1 MSFSSN
7 VKAELCKDSLS
18 KKSCG
23 GGGGVWRTAVLQH
36 LQQHGNPH
44 HHRKPRLCGET
55 APAVQ
60 KGVRHH
66 VRSGACRTGAGAS
79 CSLPSRRRIKSQRSL
94 RPCKCDL
101 KASLTLH
108 VNFGMLEE
116 EAECMAYLR
125 GAFLAGGSVTDPAK
139 RYHLE
144 MTTSH
149 YKVSRETCALLIEC
163 GFSPKELSRGGN
175 NILYFKQSDYIEDF
189 LTAIGAQVSAM
200 GVMEAKV
207 EKDLRNGVNRRVNCE
222 TANLT
227 KVVDASM
234 GQMAAIRALEEAG
247 ELDKLPR
254 KAPRDRAF
262 APGKPGGNAAGACRN
277 AESTHYQIRHQ
288 PPHAKASGAGACIGG
303 INLWALSICMSIR
316 NTAFLTARAASRK
329 LWQESRSWG
338 RTPIAITDHGVMYGA
353 IDFYQ
358 RGKGGRRQ
366 AHHRL
371 RGLCRAAH
379 PL

>member
-18 KKSCG
+18 KKSCAVAEG
-23 GGGGVWRTAVLQH
+23 YGVLLYCNTFSSMEIRIITESRDFAARL
-36 LQQHGNPH
+36 
-44 HHRKPRLCGET
+44 PRLFKKAFVITFDQEPAAQDRGKLQFAISSEDKIAKIFET
-55 APAVQ
+55 LQ
-60 KGVRHH
+60 M
-66 VRSGACRTGAGAS
+66 
-79 CSLPSRRRIKSQRSL
+79 
-94 RPCKCDL
+94 DL

-247 ELDKLPR
+247 ELDKLPGKLRETALLRRENPEATLQELAAMLNPPITKSAINHRMR
-254 KAPRDRAF
+254 KLL
-262 APGKPGGNAAGACRN
+262 
-277 AESTHYQIRHQ
+277 E
-288 PPHAKASGAGACIGG
+288 
-303 INLWALSICMSIR
+303 L
-316 NTAFLTARAASRK
+316 ARA
-329 LWQESRSWG
+329 LEE
-338 RTPIAITDHGVMYGA
+338 
-353 IDFYQ
+353 
-358 RGKGGRRQ
+358 
-366 AHHRL
+366 
-371 RGLCRAAH
+371 
-379 PL
+379 

>member
-18 KKSCG
+18 KKSCAVAEG
-23 GGGGVWRTAVLQH
+23 YGVLLYCNTFSSTEIRIITESRDFAARL
-36 LQQHGNPH
+36 
-44 HHRKPRLCGET
+44 PRLFKKAFGITFDQEPAAHDRGKLQFAISSEEKIAKIFET
-55 APAVQ
+55 LQ
-60 KGVRHH
+60 M
-66 VRSGACRTGAGAS
+66 
-79 CSLPSRRRIKSQRSL
+79 
-94 RPCKCDL
+94 DL

-144 MTTSH
+144 MTTSQ

-247 ELDKLPR
+247 ELDKLPGKLRETALLRRENPEATLQELAAMLNPPITKSAINHRMR
-254 KAPRDRAF
+254 KLL
-262 APGKPGGNAAGACRN
+262 
-277 AESTHYQIRHQ
+277 E
-288 PPHAKASGAGACIGG
+288 
-303 INLWALSICMSIR
+303 L
-316 NTAFLTARAASRK
+316 ARA
-329 LWQESRSWG
+329 LEE
-338 RTPIAITDHGVMYGA
+338 
-353 IDFYQ
+353 
-358 RGKGGRRQ
+358 
-366 AHHRL
+366 
-371 RGLCRAAH
+371 
-379 PL
+379 

>member
-7 VKAELCKDSLS
+7 VKVELCKDSLS
-18 KKSCG
+18 KKSCAVAEG
-23 GGGGVWRTAVLQH
+23 YGVLLYCNTFSSTEIRIITESRDFAARL
-36 LQQHGNPH
+36 
-44 HHRKPRLCGET
+44 PRLFKKAFGITFDQEPAAQDRGKLQFAISSEDKIAKIFET
-55 APAVQ
+55 LQ
-60 KGVRHH
+60 M
-66 VRSGACRTGAGAS
+66 
-79 CSLPSRRRIKSQRSL
+79 
-94 RPCKCDL
+94 DL

-207 EKDLRNGVNRRVNCE
+207 EKDLRNGINRRVNCE

-247 ELDKLPR
+247 ELDKLPGKLRETALLRRENPEATLQELAAMLNPPITKSAINHRMR
-254 KAPRDRAF
+254 KLL
-262 APGKPGGNAAGACRN
+262 
-277 AESTHYQIRHQ
+277 E
-288 PPHAKASGAGACIGG
+288 
-303 INLWALSICMSIR
+303 L
-316 NTAFLTARAASRK
+316 ARA
-329 LWQESRSWG
+329 LEE
-338 RTPIAITDHGVMYGA
+338 
-353 IDFYQ
+353 
-358 RGKGGRRQ
+358 
-366 AHHRL
+366 
-371 RGLCRAAH
+371 
-379 PL
+379 

>member
-1 MSFSSN
+1 MGYCNTFSSTEIRIITESRDF
-7 VKAELCKDSLS
+7 AARL
-18 KKSCG
+18 
-23 GGGGVWRTAVLQH
+23 
-36 LQQHGNPH
+36 
-44 HHRKPRLCGET
+44 PRLFKKAFGITFDQEPAAQDRGKLQFAISSEDKIAKIFET
-55 APAVQ
+55 LQ
-60 KGVRHH
+60 M
-66 VRSGACRTGAGAS
+66 
-79 CSLPSRRRIKSQRSL
+79 
-94 RPCKCDL
+94 DL

-200 GVMEAKV
+200 GVMEAKG

-247 ELDKLPR
+247 ELDKLPGKLRETALLRRENPEATLQELAAMLNPPITKSAINHRMR
-254 KAPRDRAF
+254 KLL
-262 APGKPGGNAAGACRN
+262 
-277 AESTHYQIRHQ
+277 E
-288 PPHAKASGAGACIGG
+288 
-303 INLWALSICMSIR
+303 L
-316 NTAFLTARAASRK
+316 ARA
-329 LWQESRSWG
+329 LEE
-338 RTPIAITDHGVMYGA
+338 
-353 IDFYQ
+353 
-358 RGKGGRRQ
+358 
-366 AHHRL
+366 
-371 RGLCRAAH
+371 
-379 PL
+379 

>member
-18 KKSCG
+18 KKSCAVAEG
-23 GGGGVWRTAVLQH
+23 YGVLLYCNTFSSTEIRIITESRDFAARL
-36 LQQHGNPH
+36 
-44 HHRKPRLCGET
+44 PRLFKKAFGITFDQEPAAHDRGKLQFAISSEDKISRIFET
-55 APAVQ
+55 LQ
-60 KGVRHH
+60 M
-66 VRSGACRTGAGAS
+66 
-79 CSLPSRRRIKSQRSL
+79 
-94 RPCKCDL
+94 DL

-189 LTAIGAQVSAM
+189 LTSIGAQVSAM
-200 GVMEAKV
+200 GVMEAEV
-207 EKDLRNGVNRRVNCE
+207 AKDLRNGVNRRVNCE

-247 ELDKLPR
+247 ELDKLPGKLRETALLRRENPEATLQELAAMLNPPITKSAINHRMR
-254 KAPRDRAF
+254 KLL
-262 APGKPGGNAAGACRN
+262 
-277 AESTHYQIRHQ
+277 E
-288 PPHAKASGAGACIGG
+288 
-303 INLWALSICMSIR
+303 L
-316 NTAFLTARAASRK
+316 ARA
-329 LWQESRSWG
+329 LEE
-338 RTPIAITDHGVMYGA
+338 
-353 IDFYQ
+353 
-358 RGKGGRRQ
+358 
-366 AHHRL
+366 
-371 RGLCRAAH
+371 
-379 PL
+379 

>member
-7 VKAELCKDSLS
+7 VKVELCKDSLS
-18 KKSCG
+18 KKSCAVAEG
-23 GGGGVWRTAVLQH
+23 YGVLLYCNTFSSTEIRIITESRDFAARL
-36 LQQHGNPH
+36 
-44 HHRKPRLCGET
+44 PRLFKKAFGITFDQEPAAQDRGKLQFAISSEDKIAKIFET
-55 APAVQ
+55 LQ
-60 KGVRHH
+60 M
-66 VRSGACRTGAGAS
+66 
-79 CSLPSRRRIKSQRSL
+79 
-94 RPCKCDL
+94 DL

-163 GFSPKELSRGGN
+163 GFFPKELSRGGN

-247 ELDKLPR
+247 ELDKLPGKLRETALLRRENPEATLQELAAMLNPPITKSAINHRMR
-254 KAPRDRAF
+254 KLL
-262 APGKPGGNAAGACRN
+262 
-277 AESTHYQIRHQ
+277 E
-288 PPHAKASGAGACIGG
+288 
-303 INLWALSICMSIR
+303 L
-316 NTAFLTARAASRK
+316 ARA
-329 LWQESRSWG
+329 LEE
-338 RTPIAITDHGVMYGA
+338 
-353 IDFYQ
+353 
-358 RGKGGRRQ
+358 
-366 AHHRL
+366 
-371 RGLCRAAH
+371 
-379 PL
+379 

>member
-18 KKSCG
+18 KKSCAVAEG
-23 GGGGVWRTAVLQH
+23 YGVLLYCNTFSSTEIRIITESRDFAARL
-36 LQQHGNPH
+36 
-44 HHRKPRLCGET
+44 PRLFKKAFGITFDQEPAAQDRGKLQFAISLEDKISRIFET
-55 APAVQ
+55 LQ
-60 KGVRHH
+60 M
-66 VRSGACRTGAGAS
+66 
-79 CSLPSRRRIKSQRSL
+79 
-94 RPCKCDL
+94 DL

-247 ELDKLPR
+247 ELDKLP
-254 KAPRDRAF
+254 
-262 APGKPGGNAAGACRN
+262 GKLRETALLRRENPEATLQELAAML
-277 AESTHYQIRHQ
+277 Q
-288 PPHAKASGAGACIGG
+288 PPITKSA
-303 INLWALSICMSIR
+303 INHRMRKLLE
-316 NTAFLTARAASRK
+316 LARA
-329 LWQESRSWG
+329 LEE
-338 RTPIAITDHGVMYGA
+338 
-353 IDFYQ
+353 
-358 RGKGGRRQ
+358 
-366 AHHRL
+366 
-371 RGLCRAAH
+371 
-379 PL
+379 

>member
-18 KKSCG
+18 KKSCAVAEG
-23 GGGGVWRTAVLQH
+23 YGVLLYCNTFSSTEIRIITESRDFAARL
-36 LQQHGNPH
+36 
-44 HHRKPRLCGET
+44 PRLFKKAFGITFDQEPAAQDRGKLQFAISSEDKIAKIFET
-55 APAVQ
+55 LQ
-60 KGVRHH
+60 M
-66 VRSGACRTGAGAS
+66 
-79 CSLPSRRRIKSQRSL
+79 
-94 RPCKCDL
+94 DL

-125 GAFLAGGSVTDPAK
+125 GAFLAGGSVTDPTK

-163 GFSPKELSRGGN
+163 GFSPKELTRGGN

-227 KVVDASM
+227 KGVDASM

-247 ELDKLPR
+247 ELDKLPGKLRETALLR
-254 KAPRDRAF
+254 KENPEATLQEL
-262 APGKPGGNAAGACRN
+262 AAML
-277 AESTHYQIRHQ
+277 E
-288 PPHAKASGAGACIGG
+288 PPITKSA
-303 INLWALSICMSIR
+303 INHRMRKLLE
-316 NTAFLTARAASRK
+316 LARA
-329 LWQESRSWG
+329 LEE
-338 RTPIAITDHGVMYGA
+338 
-353 IDFYQ
+353 
-358 RGKGGRRQ
+358 
-366 AHHRL
+366 
-371 RGLCRAAH
+371 
-379 PL
+379 

>member
-18 KKSCG
+18 KKSCAVAEG
-23 GGGGVWRTAVLQH
+23 YGVLLYCNTFSSTEIRIITESRDFAARL
-36 LQQHGNPH
+36 
-44 HHRKPRLCGET
+44 PRLFKKAFGITFDQEPAAHDRGKLQFAISSEDKISRIFET
-55 APAVQ
+55 LQ
-60 KGVRHH
+60 M
-66 VRSGACRTGAGAS
+66 
-79 CSLPSRRRIKSQRSL
+79 
-94 RPCKCDL
+94 DL

-108 VNFGMLEE
+108 VNFGMPEE

-247 ELDKLPR
+247 ELDKLPGKLRETALLRRENPEATLQELAAMLNPPITKSAINHRMR
-254 KAPRDRAF
+254 KLL
-262 APGKPGGNAAGACRN
+262 
-277 AESTHYQIRHQ
+277 E
-288 PPHAKASGAGACIGG
+288 
-303 INLWALSICMSIR
+303 L
-316 NTAFLTARAASRK
+316 ARA
-329 LWQESRSWG
+329 LEE
-338 RTPIAITDHGVMYGA
+338 
-353 IDFYQ
+353 
-358 RGKGGRRQ
+358 
-366 AHHRL
+366 
-371 RGLCRAAH
+371 
-379 PL
+379 

>member
-18 KKSCG
+18 KKSCAVAEG
-23 GGGGVWRTAVLQH
+23 YGVLLYCNTFSSTEIRIITESRDFAARL
-36 LQQHGNPH
+36 
-44 HHRKPRLCGET
+44 PRLFKKAFGITFDQEPAAHDRGKLQFAISSEDKISRIFET
-55 APAVQ
+55 LQ
-60 KGVRHH
+60 M
-66 VRSGACRTGAGAS
+66 
-79 CSLPSRRRIKSQRSL
+79 
-94 RPCKCDL
+94 DL

-234 GQMAAIRALEEAG
+234 GQMAAIRALEGAG
-247 ELDKLPR
+247 ELDKLPGKLRETALLRRENPEATLQELAAMLNPPITKSAINHRMR
-254 KAPRDRAF
+254 KLL
-262 APGKPGGNAAGACRN
+262 
-277 AESTHYQIRHQ
+277 E
-288 PPHAKASGAGACIGG
+288 
-303 INLWALSICMSIR
+303 L
-316 NTAFLTARAASRK
+316 ARA
-329 LWQESRSWG
+329 LEE
-338 RTPIAITDHGVMYGA
+338 
-353 IDFYQ
+353 
-358 RGKGGRRQ
+358 
-366 AHHRL
+366 
-371 RGLCRAAH
+371 
-379 PL
+379 

>member
-18 KKSCG
+18 KKSCAVAEG
-23 GGGGVWRTAVLQH
+23 YGVLLYCNTFSSTEIRIITESRDFAARL
-36 LQQHGNPH
+36 
-44 HHRKPRLCGET
+44 PRLFKKAFGITFDQE
-55 APAVQ
+55 PAAQ
-60 KGVRHH
+60 DRGKLQFAI
-66 VRSGACRTGAGAS
+66 SSEDKIAKIFEN
-79 CSLPSRRRIKSQRSL
+79 LQM
-94 RPCKCDL
+94 DL

-247 ELDKLPR
+247 ELDKLPGKLRETALLRRENPEATLQELAAMLNPPITKSAINHRMR
-254 KAPRDRAF
+254 KLL
-262 APGKPGGNAAGACRN
+262 
-277 AESTHYQIRHQ
+277 E
-288 PPHAKASGAGACIGG
+288 
-303 INLWALSICMSIR
+303 L
-316 NTAFLTARAASRK
+316 ARA
-329 LWQESRSWG
+329 LEE
-338 RTPIAITDHGVMYGA
+338 
-353 IDFYQ
+353 
-358 RGKGGRRQ
+358 
-366 AHHRL
+366 
-371 RGLCRAAH
+371 
-379 PL
+379 

>member
-18 KKSCG
+18 KKSCAVAEG
-23 GGGGVWRTAVLQH
+23 YGVLLYCNTFSSTEIRIITESRDFAARL
-36 LQQHGNPH
+36 
-44 HHRKPRLCGET
+44 PRLFKKAFGVTFDQEPAAHDRGKLQFAVTSEDKISKIFET
-55 APAVQ
+55 LQ
-60 KGVRHH
+60 M
-66 VRSGACRTGAGAS
+66 
-79 CSLPSRRRIKSQRSL
+79 
-94 RPCKCDL
+94 DL
-101 KASLTLH
+101 KSSLTLH

-149 YKVSRETCALLIEC
+149 YKVSRETCALLVEC

-247 ELDKLPR
+247 ELEKLP
-254 KAPRDRAF
+254 
-262 APGKPGGNAAGACRN
+262 GKLRETALLRRENPEATLQELAAML
-277 AESTHYQIRHQ
+277 Q
-288 PPHAKASGAGACIGG
+288 PPITKSA
-303 INLWALSICMSIR
+303 INHRMRKLLE
-316 NTAFLTARAASRK
+316 LARA
-329 LWQESRSWG
+329 LEE
-338 RTPIAITDHGVMYGA
+338 
-353 IDFYQ
+353 
-358 RGKGGRRQ
+358 
-366 AHHRL
+366 
-371 RGLCRAAH
+371 
-379 PL
+379 

>member
-1 MSFSSN
+1 MP
-7 VKAELCKDSLS
+7 CKDSLS
-18 KKSCG
+18 KKSCAVAEG
-23 GGGGVWRTAVLQH
+23 YGVLLYCNTFSSTEIRIITESRDFAARL
-36 LQQHGNPH
+36 
-44 HHRKPRLCGET
+44 PRLFKKAFGITFDQEPAAQDRGKLQFAISSEDKIAKIFET
-55 APAVQ
+55 LQ
-60 KGVRHH
+60 M
-66 VRSGACRTGAGAS
+66 
-79 CSLPSRRRIKSQRSL
+79 
-94 RPCKCDL
+94 DL

-108 VNFGMLEE
+108 VNFGILEE

-247 ELDKLPR
+247 ELDKLPGKLRETALLRRENPEATLQELAAMLNPPITKSAINHRMR
-254 KAPRDRAF
+254 KLL
-262 APGKPGGNAAGACRN
+262 
-277 AESTHYQIRHQ
+277 E
-288 PPHAKASGAGACIGG
+288 
-303 INLWALSICMSIR
+303 L
-316 NTAFLTARAASRK
+316 ARA
-329 LWQESRSWG
+329 LEE
-338 RTPIAITDHGVMYGA
+338 
-353 IDFYQ
+353 
-358 RGKGGRRQ
+358 
-366 AHHRL
+366 
-371 RGLCRAAH
+371 
-379 PL
+379 

>member
-18 KKSCG
+18 KKSCAVAEG
-23 GGGGVWRTAVLQH
+23 YGVLLYCNTFSSTEIRIITESRDFAARL
-36 LQQHGNPH
+36 
-44 HHRKPRLCGET
+44 PRLFKKAFGITFDQEPAAHDRGKLQFAISSEDKIAKIFET
-55 APAVQ
+55 LQ
-60 KGVRHH
+60 M
-66 VRSGACRTGAGAS
+66 
-79 CSLPSRRRIKSQRSL
+79 
-94 RPCKCDL
+94 DL

-149 YKVSRETCALLIEC
+149 YKVSRETCTLLIEC

-247 ELDKLPR
+247 ELDKLPGKLRETALLRRENPEATLQELAAMLNPPITKSAINHRMR
-254 KAPRDRAF
+254 KLL
-262 APGKPGGNAAGACRN
+262 
-277 AESTHYQIRHQ
+277 E
-288 PPHAKASGAGACIGG
+288 
-303 INLWALSICMSIR
+303 L
-316 NTAFLTARAASRK
+316 ARA
-329 LWQESRSWG
+329 LEE
-338 RTPIAITDHGVMYGA
+338 
-353 IDFYQ
+353 
-358 RGKGGRRQ
+358 
-366 AHHRL
+366 
-371 RGLCRAAH
+371 
-379 PL
+379 

>member
-18 KKSCG
+18 KKSCAVAEG
-23 GGGGVWRTAVLQH
+23 YGVLLYCNTFSSTEIRIITESRDFAARL
-36 LQQHGNPH
+36 
-44 HHRKPRLCGET
+44 PRLFKKAFGITFDQEPAAHDRGKLQFAISSEDKISRIFET
-55 APAVQ
+55 LQ
-60 KGVRHH
+60 M
-66 VRSGACRTGAGAS
+66 
-79 CSLPSRRRIKSQRSL
+79 
-94 RPCKCDL
+94 DL

-189 LTAIGAQVSAM
+189 LTFLGAPVCAM

-207 EKDLRNGVNRRVNCE
+207 EKDMKNKINRIVNCD
-222 TANLT
+222 TANMS
-227 KVVDASM
+227 KVVDAAQAQIS
-234 GQMAAIRALEEAG
+234 AI
-247 ELDKLPR
+247 
-254 KAPRDRAF
+254 
-262 APGKPGGNAAGACRN
+262 
-277 AESTHYQIRHQ
+277 
-288 PPHAKASGAGACIGG
+288 
-303 INLWALSICMSIR
+303 
-316 NTAFLTARAASRK
+316 
-329 LWQESRSWG
+329 
-338 RTPIAITDHGVMYGA
+338 
-353 IDFYQ
+353 
-358 RGKGGRRQ
+358 
-366 AHHRL
+366 HRL
-371 RGLCRAAH
+371 REQGRLETLPDKLKQTALLRLDNPDAKLSELAQLVQPPITKSAMNH
-379 PL
+379 RMRKLMELAKE

>member
-18 KKSCG
+18 KKSC
-23 GGGGVWRTAVLQH
+23 AVAEGYEVL
-36 LQQHGNPH
+36 LYCIITES
-44 HHRKPRLCGET
+44 RDFAARLPRLFKKAFGITFDQEPAAHDRGKLQFAISSEDKISRIFET
-55 APAVQ
+55 LQ
-60 KGVRHH
+60 M
-66 VRSGACRTGAGAS
+66 
-79 CSLPSRRRIKSQRSL
+79 
-94 RPCKCDL
+94 DL

-234 GQMAAIRALEEAG
+234 GQMAAIRALEGAG
-247 ELDKLPR
+247 ELDKLPGKLRETALLRRENPEATLQELAAMLNPPITKSAINHRMR
-254 KAPRDRAF
+254 KLL
-262 APGKPGGNAAGACRN
+262 
-277 AESTHYQIRHQ
+277 E
-288 PPHAKASGAGACIGG
+288 
-303 INLWALSICMSIR
+303 L
-316 NTAFLTARAASRK
+316 ARA
-329 LWQESRSWG
+329 LEE
-338 RTPIAITDHGVMYGA
+338 
-353 IDFYQ
+353 
-358 RGKGGRRQ
+358 
-366 AHHRL
+366 
-371 RGLCRAAH
+371 
-379 PL
+379 

>member
-7 VKAELCKDSLS
+7 VKVELCKDSLS
-18 KKSCG
+18 KKSCAVAEG
-23 GGGGVWRTAVLQH
+23 YGVLLYCNTFSSTEIRIITESRDFAARL
-36 LQQHGNPH
+36 
-44 HHRKPRLCGET
+44 PRLFKKAFGITFDQEPAAQDRGKLQFAISSEDKIAKIFET
-55 APAVQ
+55 LQ
-60 KGVRHH
+60 M
-66 VRSGACRTGAGAS
+66 
-79 CSLPSRRRIKSQRSL
+79 
-94 RPCKCDL
+94 DL

-125 GAFLAGGSVTDPAK
+125 GAFLAGGSVTDPTK

-247 ELDKLPR
+247 ELDKLPGKLRETALLRRENPEATLQELAAMLNPPITKSAINHRMR
-254 KAPRDRAF
+254 KLL
-262 APGKPGGNAAGACRN
+262 
-277 AESTHYQIRHQ
+277 E
-288 PPHAKASGAGACIGG
+288 
-303 INLWALSICMSIR
+303 L
-316 NTAFLTARAASRK
+316 ARA
-329 LWQESRSWG
+329 LEE
-338 RTPIAITDHGVMYGA
+338 
-353 IDFYQ
+353 
-358 RGKGGRRQ
+358 
-366 AHHRL
+366 
-371 RGLCRAAH
+371 
-379 PL
+379 

>member
-18 KKSCG
+18 KKSCAVAEG
-23 GGGGVWRTAVLQH
+23 YGVLLYCNTFSSTEIRIITESRDFAARL
-36 LQQHGNPH
+36 
-44 HHRKPRLCGET
+44 PRLFKKAFGITFDQEPAAQDRGKLQFAISSEDKIAKIFET
-55 APAVQ
+55 LQ
-60 KGVRHH
+60 M
-66 VRSGACRTGAGAS
+66 
-79 CSLPSRRRIKSQRSL
+79 
-94 RPCKCDL
+94 DL

-247 ELDKLPR
+247 ELDKLPGRLRETALLRRENPEATLQELAAMLKPPITKSAINHRMR
-254 KAPRDRAF
+254 KLL
-262 APGKPGGNAAGACRN
+262 
-277 AESTHYQIRHQ
+277 E
-288 PPHAKASGAGACIGG
+288 
-303 INLWALSICMSIR
+303 L
-316 NTAFLTARAASRK
+316 ARA
-329 LWQESRSWG
+329 
-338 RTPIAITDHGVMYGA
+338 
-353 IDFYQ
+353 
-358 RGKGGRRQ
+358 
-366 AHHRL
+366 
-371 RGLCRAAH
+371 
-379 PL
+379 

>member
-18 KKSCG
+18 KKSCAVAEG
-23 GGGGVWRTAVLQH
+23 YGVLLYCNTFSSTEIRIITESRDFAARL
-36 LQQHGNPH
+36 
-44 HHRKPRLCGET
+44 PRLFKKAFGITFDQEPAAHDRGKLQFAISSEDKISRIFET
-55 APAVQ
+55 LQ
-60 KGVRHH
+60 M
-66 VRSGACRTGAGAS
+66 
-79 CSLPSRRRIKSQRSL
+79 
-94 RPCKCDL
+94 DL

-247 ELDKLPR
+247 ELDKLPGKLRETALLCRENPEATLQELAAMLNPPITKSAINHRMR
-254 KAPRDRAF
+254 KLL
-262 APGKPGGNAAGACRN
+262 
-277 AESTHYQIRHQ
+277 E
-288 PPHAKASGAGACIGG
+288 
-303 INLWALSICMSIR
+303 L
-316 NTAFLTARAASRK
+316 ARA
-329 LWQESRSWG
+329 LEE
-338 RTPIAITDHGVMYGA
+338 
-353 IDFYQ
+353 
-358 RGKGGRRQ
+358 
-366 AHHRL
+366 
-371 RGLCRAAH
+371 
-379 PL
+379 

>member
-18 KKSCG
+18 KKSCAVAEG
-23 GGGGVWRTAVLQH
+23 YGVLLYCNTFSSTEIRIITESRDFAARL
-36 LQQHGNPH
+36 
-44 HHRKPRLCGET
+44 PRLFKKAFVITFDQEPAAQDRGKLQFAISSEDKIAKIFET
-55 APAVQ
+55 LQ
-60 KGVRHH
+60 M
-66 VRSGACRTGAGAS
+66 
-79 CSLPSRRRIKSQRSL
+79 
-94 RPCKCDL
+94 DL

-189 LTAIGAQVSAM
+189 LTAIDAQVSAM

-247 ELDKLPR
+247 ELDKLPGKLRETALLRRENPEATLQELAAMLNPPITKSAINHRMR
-254 KAPRDRAF
+254 KLL
-262 APGKPGGNAAGACRN
+262 
-277 AESTHYQIRHQ
+277 E
-288 PPHAKASGAGACIGG
+288 
-303 INLWALSICMSIR
+303 L
-316 NTAFLTARAASRK
+316 ARA
-329 LWQESRSWG
+329 LEE
-338 RTPIAITDHGVMYGA
+338 
-353 IDFYQ
+353 
-358 RGKGGRRQ
+358 
-366 AHHRL
+366 
-371 RGLCRAAH
+371 
-379 PL
+379 

>member
-18 KKSCG
+18 KKSCAVAEG
-23 GGGGVWRTAVLQH
+23 YGVLLYCNTFSSTEIRIITESRDFAARL
-36 LQQHGNPH
+36 
-44 HHRKPRLCGET
+44 PRLFKKAFGITFDQEPAAQDRGKLQFAISSEDKIAKIFET
-55 APAVQ
+55 LQ
-60 KGVRHH
+60 M
-66 VRSGACRTGAGAS
+66 
-79 CSLPSRRRIKSQRSL
+79 
-94 RPCKCDL
+94 DL

-247 ELDKLPR
+247 ELDKLP
-254 KAPRDRAF
+254 
-262 APGKPGGNAAGACRN
+262 GKLRETALLRRENPEATLQELAAMLN
-277 AESTHYQIRHQ
+277 
-288 PPHAKASGAGACIGG
+288 PPITKSA
-303 INLWALSICMSIR
+303 IN
-316 NTAFLTARAASRK
+316 
-329 LWQESRSWG
+329 
-338 RTPIAITDHGVMYGA
+338 
-353 IDFYQ
+353 
-358 RGKGGRRQ
+358 
-366 AHHRL
+366 HRM
-371 RGLCRAAH
+371 R
-379 PL
+379 

>member
-7 VKAELCKDSLS
+7 VKTELCKDSLS
-18 KKSCG
+18 KKSCAVAEG
-23 GGGGVWRTAVLQH
+23 YGVLLYCNTFSSTEIRIITESRDFAARL
-36 LQQHGNPH
+36 
-44 HHRKPRLCGET
+44 PRLFKKAFGITFDQEPAAQDRGKLQFAISSEDKIAKIFET
-55 APAVQ
+55 LQ
-60 KGVRHH
+60 M
-66 VRSGACRTGAGAS
+66 
-79 CSLPSRRRIKSQRSL
+79 
-94 RPCKCDL
+94 DL

-247 ELDKLPR
+247 ELDKLPGKLRETALLRRENPEATLQELAAMLNPPITKSAINHRMR
-254 KAPRDRAF
+254 KLL
-262 APGKPGGNAAGACRN
+262 
-277 AESTHYQIRHQ
+277 E
-288 PPHAKASGAGACIGG
+288 
-303 INLWALSICMSIR
+303 L
-316 NTAFLTARAASRK
+316 ARA
-329 LWQESRSWG
+329 LEE
-338 RTPIAITDHGVMYGA
+338 
-353 IDFYQ
+353 
-358 RGKGGRRQ
+358 
-366 AHHRL
+366 
-371 RGLCRAAH
+371 
-379 PL
+379 

>member
-7 VKAELCKDSLS
+7 VKVELCKDSMS
-18 KKSCG
+18 KKSCAVAEG
-23 GGGGVWRTAVLQH
+23 YGVLLYCNTFSSTEIRIITESRDFAARL
-36 LQQHGNPH
+36 
-44 HHRKPRLCGET
+44 PRLFKKAFGITFDQEPAAQDRGKLQFAISSEDKIAKIFET
-55 APAVQ
+55 LQ
-60 KGVRHH
+60 M
-66 VRSGACRTGAGAS
+66 
-79 CSLPSRRRIKSQRSL
+79 
-94 RPCKCDL
+94 DL

-247 ELDKLPR
+247 ELDKLPGKLRETALLR
-254 KAPRDRAF
+254 KENPEATLQEL
-262 APGKPGGNAAGACRN
+262 AAML
-277 AESTHYQIRHQ
+277 E
-288 PPHAKASGAGACIGG
+288 PPITKSA
-303 INLWALSICMSIR
+303 INHRMRKLLE
-316 NTAFLTARAASRK
+316 LARA
-329 LWQESRSWG
+329 LEE
-338 RTPIAITDHGVMYGA
+338 
-353 IDFYQ
+353 
-358 RGKGGRRQ
+358 
-366 AHHRL
+366 
-371 RGLCRAAH
+371 
-379 PL
+379 

>member
-7 VKAELCKDSLS
+7 VKVELCKDSLS
-18 KKSCG
+18 KKSCAVAEG
-23 GGGGVWRTAVLQH
+23 YGVLLYCNTFSSTEIRIITESRDFAARL
-36 LQQHGNPH
+36 
-44 HHRKPRLCGET
+44 PRLFKKAFGITFDQEPAAQDRGKLQFAISSEDKIAKIFET
-55 APAVQ
+55 LQ
-60 KGVRHH
+60 M
-66 VRSGACRTGAGAS
+66 
-79 CSLPSRRRIKSQRSL
+79 
-94 RPCKCDL
+94 DL

-125 GAFLAGGSVTDPAK
+125 GAFLAGGSVTDPEK

-175 NILYFKQSDYIEDF
+175 NILYFKHSDYIEDF

-247 ELDKLPR
+247 ELDKLPGKLRETALLRRENPEATLQELAAMLNPPITKSAINHRMR
-254 KAPRDRAF
+254 KLL
-262 APGKPGGNAAGACRN
+262 
-277 AESTHYQIRHQ
+277 E
-288 PPHAKASGAGACIGG
+288 
-303 INLWALSICMSIR
+303 L
-316 NTAFLTARAASRK
+316 ARA
-329 LWQESRSWG
+329 LEE
-338 RTPIAITDHGVMYGA
+338 
-353 IDFYQ
+353 
-358 RGKGGRRQ
+358 
-366 AHHRL
+366 
-371 RGLCRAAH
+371 
-379 PL
+379 

>member
-18 KKSCG
+18 KKSCAVAEG
-23 GGGGVWRTAVLQH
+23 YGVLLYCNTFSSTEIRIITESRDFAARV
-36 LQQHGNPH
+36 
-44 HHRKPRLCGET
+44 PRLFKKAFGVTFDQEPAAHDRGKLQFAVTSEDKISKIFET
-55 APAVQ
+55 LQ
-60 KGVRHH
+60 M
-66 VRSGACRTGAGAS
+66 
-79 CSLPSRRRIKSQRSL
+79 
-94 RPCKCDL
+94 DL
-101 KASLTLH
+101 KSSLTLH

-116 EAECMAYLR
+116 EAERMAYLR

-149 YKVSRETCALLIEC
+149 YKVSRETCALLVEC

-247 ELDKLPR
+247 ELEKLP
-254 KAPRDRAF
+254 
-262 APGKPGGNAAGACRN
+262 GKLRETALLRRENPEATLQELAAML
-277 AESTHYQIRHQ
+277 Q
-288 PPHAKASGAGACIGG
+288 PPITKSA
-303 INLWALSICMSIR
+303 INHRMRKLLE
-316 NTAFLTARAASRK
+316 LARA
-329 LWQESRSWG
+329 LEE
-338 RTPIAITDHGVMYGA
+338 
-353 IDFYQ
+353 
-358 RGKGGRRQ
+358 
-366 AHHRL
+366 
-371 RGLCRAAH
+371 
-379 PL
+379 

>member
-18 KKSCG
+18 KKSCAVAEG
-23 GGGGVWRTAVLQH
+23 YGVLLYCNTFSSTEIRIITESRDFAARL
-36 LQQHGNPH
+36 
-44 HHRKPRLCGET
+44 PRLFKKAFVITFDQEPAAQDRGKLQFAISSEDKIAKIFET
-55 APAVQ
+55 LQ
-60 KGVRHH
+60 M
-66 VRSGACRTGAGAS
+66 
-79 CSLPSRRRIKSQRSL
+79 
-94 RPCKCDL
+94 DL

-149 YKVSRETCALLIEC
+149 YKVSRETCALLLDA
-163 GFSPKELSRGGN
+163 GFSPKETMRGGN
-175 NILYFKQSDYIEDF
+175 SILYFKQSNLIEDF

-247 ELDKLPR
+247 ELDKLPGKLRETALLRRENPEATLQELAAMLNPPITKSAINHRMR
-254 KAPRDRAF
+254 KLL
-262 APGKPGGNAAGACRN
+262 
-277 AESTHYQIRHQ
+277 E
-288 PPHAKASGAGACIGG
+288 
-303 INLWALSICMSIR
+303 L
-316 NTAFLTARAASRK
+316 ARA
-329 LWQESRSWG
+329 LEE
-338 RTPIAITDHGVMYGA
+338 
-353 IDFYQ
+353 
-358 RGKGGRRQ
+358 
-366 AHHRL
+366 
-371 RGLCRAAH
+371 
-379 PL
+379 